1 VAGIVSQSRNR
12 VAVLPRYTTD
22 LQSVATPTR
31 TRTPA
36 GATATRTATRVLT
49 PTLVP
54 TKSAQLIETPT
65 RQVMLARPIPA
76 PVESSP
82 IPIDAHAAAFTGA
95 TTSAMMSFA
104 FFAIAWALW
113 RKQK

>member
-1 VAGIVSQSRNR
+1 MPV
-12 VAVLPRYTTD
+12 
-22 LQSVATPTR
+22 
-31 TRTPA
+31 
-36 GATATRTATRVLT
+36 
-49 PTLVP
+49 
-54 TKSAQLIETPT
+54 
-65 RQVMLARPIPA
+65 

-82 IPIDAHAAAFTGA
+82 MHIDAQAAAFTGA